1 MPVRQEAGPVS
12 RPVVSRTLARLAVT
26 VAALATVTA
35 TLALMFWLFT
45 PAVVPTPSRNPFG
58 LGIREAAPMPGGL
71 GGVILALQASFYG
84 ALRNGIAAVRAD
96 GGALYALLGIAFGYG
111 VFHAAG
117 PGHGKAVIAA
127 YLAAQERTVAKGF
140 GLSLAAAAVQAFV
153 AIGLV
158 AVLGRL
164 LGATAVTMG
173 KTTQVVELA
182 SFVVIVALGGVV
194 TWRKAGTL
202 LEAIAPVRAVSDPAC
217 GHGGM
222 RWTGPVSIGCG
233 CGTMPS
239 ALLCQPI
246 GLAPW
251 REVVG
256 VTLAAGLRPCAGAIV
271 LLVFASAQGLF
282 AAGIAATFLMAL
294 GTAITTGSIAMLA
307 VFGRKLLRS
316 FAQHGTAQAG
326 LVIAGAELLAA
337 ACVAAVGLSLLL
349 GVWTSG
355 AS

>member
-1 MPVRQEAGPVS
+1 
-12 RPVVSRTLARLAVT
+12 
-26 VAALATVTA
+26 
-35 TLALMFWLFT
+35 
-45 PAVVPTPSRNPFG
+45 
-58 LGIREAAPMPGGL
+58 MPGGL
-71 GGVILALQASFYG
+71 GGIILALQASFYG

-96 GGALYALLGIAFGYG
+96 GGAFYALLGIAFGYG

-140 GLSLAAAAVQAFV
+140 GLSLAAAAVQALV

-222 RWTGPVSIGCG
+222 RWTGPVSIGFGCG

-251 REVVG
+251 RELVG

-282 AAGIAATFLMAL
+282 AAGIAATFVMAL

>member
-1 MPVRQEAGPVS
+1 M
-12 RPVVSRTLARLAVT
+12 ARLGVT
-26 VAALATVTA
+26 LAALATVTA
-35 TLALMFWLFT
+35 TLALILWLFT
-45 PAVVPTPSRNPFG
+45 PAVVPPPPRNPFG

-71 GGVILALQASFYG
+71 GGMILALQASFYG

-140 GLSLAAAAVQAFV
+140 GLSLAAAGVQALV

-158 AVLGRL
+158 AVLSRL
-164 LGATAVTMG
+164 LGVTAVTMG
-173 KTTQVVELA
+173 QTTQVVELA
-182 SFVVIVALGGVV
+182 SFFVIVTLGGVV
-194 TWRKAGTL
+194 TWRKADML
-202 LEAIAPVRAVSDPAC
+202 LDAVAPVLAAPGPAC

-222 RWTGPVSIGCG
+222 RWRGPVSGGCG
-233 CGTMPS
+233 CGTVPS

-246 GLAPW
+246 GPARW
-251 REVVG
+251 RELVG

-271 LLVFASAQGLF
+271 LLVFASTQGLF
-282 AAGIAATFLMAL
+282 AAGIAATFVMAL
-294 GTAITTGSIAMLA
+294 GTAMTTGSIAMLA
-307 VFGRKLLRS
+307 VFGRKILLRLARS
-316 FAQHGTAQAG
+316 GKAQAG
-326 LVIAGAELLAA
+326 VVIAGAELLAA

>member
-1 MPVRQEAGPVS
+1 MS
-12 RPVVSRTLARLAVT
+12 RPVGSRTWARLAVT
-26 VAALATVTA
+26 LAALATVTA
-35 TLALMFWLFT
+35 TLALIVWLFT
-45 PAVVPTPSRNPFG
+45 PAVVMPPRNPFG

-140 GLSLAAAAVQAFV
+140 GLSLAAAGVQALV

-173 KTTQVVELA
+173 QTTQLVELA

-202 LEAIAPVRAVSDPAC
+202 LDAVVPVLAASDPAC

-222 RWTGPVSIGCG
+222 RWSGQVSSGCG
-233 CGTMPS
+233 CGTVPS

-246 GLAPW
+246 GPAPW
-251 REVVG
+251 RELAG

-282 AAGIAATFLMAL
+282 AAGIAATFVMAL